1 MFANE
6 FVVDFNNIQTLDVNL
21 VKIKQ
26 QIIFELMCRRK
37 ERLRMLVEDVRFDKM
52 TGMNKHKVLASA
64 INQLKRMSPA
74 DSNLLDS
81 VARQVRWVLDTYYGW
96 IE

>member
-1 MFANE
+1 MLRENFITG
-6 FVVDFNNIQTLDVNL
+6 FDDVYTMDVRL

-81 VARQVRWVLDTYYGW
+81 VARQVRWVLDKYYTW

>member
-1 MFANE
+1 MLTDD
-6 FVVDFNNIQTLDVNL
+6 FVKDFNDIQTLDVNL

>member
-1 MFANE
+1 MLRE
-6 FVVDFNNIQTLDVNL
+6 DFIKDFDDIKTMDVRL
-21 VKIKQ
+21 IKIKH

-52 TGMNKHKVLASA
+52 TGMNKHRVLDSA

-81 VARQVRWVLDTYYGW
+81 VARQVRWVLNTYYNW
-96 IE
+96 II